1 MNLKLII
8 SVSGVMVALIVGMLG
23 FSRASWNSA
32 QTSAHQV
39 NLLMR
44 TSTVEAQLVQE
55 VLRLEFGAT
64 WSFTGVTALSR
75 EFDVLLDDLSNVT
88 EEAHGED
95 AIVRRLVRQARV
107 RGESI
112 DIFKTRVAVAR
123 NSERYAA
130 SLAGELIAHPAIM
143 NMPGVIAEI
152 AAIHAAVDE
161 TSPLTAATYQTSA
174 ALETG
179 AAVLFR
185 QFLHHAEV
193 AILARRDVQDLVDEI
208 GSPQID
214 EAITAA
220 LMTAS
225 AEQHAREWA
234 AHVLALA
241 LGAFVIA
248 LALAV
253 TWLMVRLTRSVSELR
268 ELNGSLE
275 AHVADRTGELQDAMQ
290 AAEEANE
297 TKSAFLA
304 SMSHE
309 IRTPLNGVMG
319 MAAALEATSL
329 TDKQCDMLRV
339 INESGASLVD
349 VINDILDLSKIEAGR
364 IELEEKE
371 FELERVMNSVVAIH
385 ELRCQEKGLRFNVTT
400 SAQARGVFVGDSTRI
415 RQVLH
420 NLLSNAIK
428 FTHAGSVS
436 LVADCDVDL
445 DGVAILRF
453 SVSDTGIGI
462 PEKARAKLFNAFTQ
476 ADVST
481 TRKFG
486 GTGLGLAISKQL
498 CEMMGGEVSVESLP
512 GEGSTFRFHVTVRLG
527 ATSSA
532 QNCDGSVDDRSG
544 GARAVAPN
552 AQTGVDPSADATV
565 EPDRESDV
573 EGDAAPTLRILAA
586 DDHPTNRLVIE
597 TLLEPTGAEVLLVES
612 GREAVDAWAA
622 QSFDVILMDV
632 QMHDMDGVTA
642 TREIRRLESELG
654 RPRTPIIAFTANA
667 MTHQVL
673 SYLDAGMDSHLA
685 KPVNAKALYDAI
697 DEAMIKSNES
707 AAGAGEETRN
717 QG

>member
-1 MNLKLII
+1 MNFKLII
-8 SVSGVMVALIVGMLG
+8 SASGVMVALIVGMLG

-32 QTSAHQV
+32 QTSAQQV

-64 WSFTGVTALSR
+64 WSFTGVTVLSR

-112 DIFKTRVAVAR
+112 DIFKTRVAIAR

-152 AAIHAAVDE
+152 ATIHAAVDE
-161 TSPLTAATYQTSA
+161 TSPLDVTTYQTSA

-253 TWLMVRLTRSVSELR
+253 TWLMVRLTRSVSDLR

-385 ELRCQEKGLRFNVTT
+385 ELRCQEKGLRFNVTM
-400 SAQARGVFVGDSTRI
+400 SAQARGAFVGDSTRI

-532 QNCDGSVDDRSG
+532 QNCDGRVDDHSG
-544 GARAVAPN
+544 GACAPN
-552 AQTGVDPSADATV
+552 AQTGVDPSAEPASDPDA
-565 EPDRESDV
+565 
-573 EGDAAPTLRILAA
+573 EGDAAPVLRILAA

-597 TLLEPTGAEVLLVES
+597 TLLEPTGAEILLVES
-612 GREAVDAWAA
+612 GREAVDAWAV
-622 QSFDVILMDV
+622 QPFDVILMDV
-632 QMHDMDGVTA
+632 QMPDMDGVTA

-697 DEAMIKSNES
+697 NEAMIKSNES
-707 AAGAGEETRN
+707 AVGAGEGARN